1 MLKNLSQ
8 SLQNGVT
15 DIWLYCLDHN
25 DLTKHFEK
33 NNIIVKL
40 IAKSQGVTV
49 FTIINMNEGYW
60 LVELIL
66 ARES

>member
-1 MLKNLSQ
+1 MTSLNILK
-8 SLQNGVT
+8 
-15 DIWLYCLDHN
+15 
-25 DLTKHFEK
+25 E

-66 ARES
+66 ARESYGVWPWIPEEWEK